1 MTRQKKRLKKPAGNN
16 TAGFCFLFNFLFQT
30 LYNFVTLRYDR
41 SDPLSII
48 PITARHAAGWTG
60 VYLRSDRLFQENREK
75 EWEIMKKWLML
86 TGIVALILTMAASVA
101 CGESGASEA
110 WTDNTSAESSYAG
123 SGGSFSGAS
132 SADTPST
139 GAEASFADSG
149 YASSGAAYA
158 DTPHTEAEAS
168 YAGMGGFGGAGA
180 ASGYAST
187 PDTVAET
194 SVAGTGS
201 SSASSSYSSTTTT
214 TTTTTSSSSSSSS
227 SSSAYTYPTGF
238 IPYYD
243 PWPPVPPAPSHHSS
257 GSSSSAPAEY
267 IVKCKDVTGKGWT
280 LIAKV
285 NVRALP
291 STRASLVRQISSP
304 STEVM
309 ITSEVINSSGEK
321 WYGVKL
327 YSGYVGYI
335 RADLLRVELDKT
347 EDYTAVKT
355 ASKTDSSVQSSLPA
369 SSGRRIIYVIVEP
382 VAEEAKE
389 TEQEP
394 EIIYLTPEQAV
405 ELGLLDGTEFSVPA
419 DETTDDEPV
428 NG

>member
-1 MTRQKKRLKKPAGNN
+1 
-16 TAGFCFLFNFLFQT
+16 
-30 LYNFVTLRYDR
+30 
-41 SDPLSII
+41 
-48 PITARHAAGWTG
+48 
-60 VYLRSDRLFQENREK
+60 
-75 EWEIMKKWLML
+75 MKKWLML
-86 TGIVALILTMAASVA
+86 TGIIALILTLAASTA

-110 WTDNTSAESSYAG
+110 WTDSTGAEASYAG
-123 SGGSFSGAS
+123 AGGAS
-132 SADTPST
+132 SGAATADTPST
-139 GAEASFADSG
+139 GAEAS
-149 YASSGAAYA
+149 
-158 DTPHTEAEAS
+158 
-168 YAGMGGFGGAGA
+168 YAGTGWPTGAGA

-194 SVAGTGS
+194 SVVGTGS

-227 SSSAYTYPTGF
+227 SAGTYPTGF

-267 IVKCKDVTGKGWT
+267 IVKCEEVTGKGWT
-280 LIAKV
+280 LISKV
-285 NVRALP
+285 NVRALA

-335 RADLLRVELDKT
+335 RADLLRVELEKT
-347 EDYTAVKT
+347 EEAAAVKT
-355 ASKTDSSVQSSLPA
+355 SSAASSKAGASVPA
-369 SSGRRIIYVIVEP
+369 ASGRRIIYVIVEP
-382 VAEEAKE
+382 AAEETKE
-389 TEQEP
+389 AEQEP

-405 ELGLLDGTEFSVPA
+405 ELGLLDGTDFAVPA

>member
-1 MTRQKKRLKKPAGNN
+1 
-16 TAGFCFLFNFLFQT
+16 
-30 LYNFVTLRYDR
+30 
-41 SDPLSII
+41 
-48 PITARHAAGWTG
+48 
-60 VYLRSDRLFQENREK
+60 
-75 EWEIMKKWLML
+75 MKKWLML
-86 TGIVALILTMAASVA
+86 TGIITLILALAASVA

-110 WTDNTSAESSYAG
+110 WTDNTGAEASYAG
-123 SGGSFSGAS
+123 SGGASSGAA

-139 GAEASFADSG
+139 S
-149 YASSGAAYA
+149 
-158 DTPHTEAEAS
+158 AEAS
-168 YAGMGGFGGAGA
+168 YAGTGWPVGAGA

-194 SVAGTGS
+194 SVVGTGS

-227 SSSAYTYPTGF
+227 SVGTYPIGF

-243 PWPPVPPAPSHHSS
+243 PWPPVPPTPSRRSS

-267 IVKCKDVTGKGWT
+267 IVKCEEATGKGWT

-291 STRASLVRQISSP
+291 STRASLVRQISSA

-335 RADLLRVELDKT
+335 RADLLRVELNKT
-347 EDYTAVKT
+347 ECVTAAAA
-355 ASKTDSSVQSSLPA
+355 ASTTSAKAAASVSSSA
-369 SSGRRIIYVIVEP
+369 GRRIIYVIVEP
-382 VAEEAKE
+382 AAEESKE

-405 ELGLLDGTEFSVPA
+405 ELGLLDGTDFSVPA
-419 DETTDDEPV
+419 DETTDDEPI